1 MSRKKVTISS
11 AIIIILIIITAA
23 LISILYYQRT
33 VKSNVDGSIIK
44 GIADVEEIEIYI
56 LESFPVQVNVV
67 ARGYLRD
74 SCTEIEEVITRR
86 EDCTF
91 FIKIT
96 TTRPY
101 DKCAQVIE
109 PFEEIISLDVFGL
122 EAGVYEVE
130 VNGIKDSFELTVDNI
145 IPKEDALSV
154 SKLFENPL
162 YDTEIRVSGKVSLLG
177 ELFCPC
183 FELTSGNKT
192 IIVWYDL
199 MVEDDSTER
208 PPVDVGAIK
217 NGDLVIVTGE
227 LKTEGNH
234 RALNDFWASD
244 IKKIG

>member
-1 MSRKKVTISS
+1 MPRKKVMISS
-11 AIIIILIIITAA
+11 AIITLIIIGAA
-23 LISILYYQRT
+23 IISILYYQRS
-33 VKSNVDGSIIK
+33 VNSNGDGSIIK

-56 LESFPVQVNVV
+56 LESFPVQINVV

-86 EDCTF
+86 EDNTF
-91 FIKIT
+91 LIKIT

-101 DKCAQVIE
+101 DKCAQVIV
-109 PFEEIISLDVFGL
+109 PFKEVISLDVFGL
-122 EAGVYEVE
+122 EAGTYNVE

-154 SKLFENPL
+154 SELLESPL
-162 YDTEIRVSGKVSLLG
+162 YDTKIRVSGKVSLLG

-208 PPVDVGAIK
+208 PSVDVGTIK

-227 LKTEGNH
+227 LKTEGKH
-234 RALNDFWASD
+234 RSLNDFWASD

>member
-1 MSRKKVTISS
+1 MISS
-11 AIIIILIIITAA
+11 AIITLIIIGAA
-23 LISILYYQRT
+23 IISILYYQRS
-33 VKSNVDGSIIK
+33 VNSNVDDSIIK

-86 EDCTF
+86 EENTF
-91 FIKIT
+91 LIKIT

-101 DKCAQVIE
+101 DKCAQVIK
-109 PFEEIISLDVFGL
+109 PFEEVISLDVFGL
-122 EAGVYEVE
+122 EAGAYDVE

-145 IPKEDALSV
+145 IPKEDVLSV
-154 SKLFENPL
+154 SELLESPL
-162 YDTEIRVSGKVSLLG
+162 YDTKIRVSGKVSLLG

-208 PPVDVGAIK
+208 PSVDVSAIK

-227 LKTEGNH
+227 LKTEGKH
-234 RALNDFWASD
+234 RSLNDFWASD